1 MPPMDGRQRKGKRV
15 TPRNSLAKN
24 VLAPLT
30 SYEKWVMGAYVGMIA
45 AWLFDFRTEAGGG
58 NVLQLA
64 FLVICVSAIS
74 AFIAT
79 ERRVSFHVPGL
90 RAWVA
95 ATFVFTLVGVLA
107 GVFRDN
113 NSYEVFRMALG
124 PLLYLAGGLLTVR
137 VIAQIDLARIRRTL
151 SVLCLMG
158 LFSGLIVAG
167 LQGGLNLETVRF
179 QIIGA
184 SIPLALGYGTV
195 VVMFPVQMLE
205 LATAGVGLMVVFLSV
220 TRSYLLAIAA
230 ELLPLWPQF
239 KEMITPR
246 FIMGAFL
253 AVLAGALFLSFDSS
267 GLDRWNQRLNGGQ
280 ETARG
285 EDFTWLTRKSENDY
299 MIDHFTDSVGSF
311 IFGNGIAAHTTYYN
325 PKEAGGGAEFSIGF
339 GHNQHISQLFVAGAL
354 GGLPLLILQ
363 FSQAFGG
370 MAFLFRLAIYRKMR
384 SDALFLAAW
393 GASGLIVMVTGNMFS
408 STFGGRAT
416 SLWYGIA
423 TGLYLGGRAVLNPR
437 NAQRTVT
444 AAVISPPTETSA
456 GTVFSQ
462 PGPSAYVPPAVQRRR
477 QALAW
482 LRQSVD

>member
-1 MPPMDGRQRKGKRV
+1 M
-15 TPRNSLAKN
+15 TPKNSQART

-45 AWLFDFRTEAGGG
+45 AWLFDFRAEAGGG
-58 NVLQLA
+58 SALQTA
-64 FLVICVSAIS
+64 FLAICLSSIGL
-74 AFIAT
+74 FIAT
-79 ERRVSFHVPGL
+79 ERRARFHVPGL
-90 RAWVA
+90 RAWMGTTV
-95 ATFVFTLVGVLA
+95 VFILISVLA
-107 GVFRDN
+107 GVFRGND
-113 NSYEVFRMALG
+113 SYEVFRMALG
-124 PLLYLAGGLLTVR
+124 PLLYLAGGMLTVR
-137 VIAQIDLARIRRTL
+137 VIAQIDLARIRHTL
-151 SVLCLMG
+151 SVLCLMA
-158 LFSGLIVAG
+158 LFSGVIVAG
-167 LQGGLNLETVRF
+167 LQGALNLETVRF

-205 LATAGVGLMVVFLSV
+205 LATAAAGLMVVFLSV

-239 KEMITPR
+239 KEMIKPR
-246 FIMGAFL
+246 FIMGGFL

-325 PKEAGGGAEFSIGF
+325 PKEVGGGTEFSIGF
-339 GHNQHISQLFVAGAL
+339 GHNQHISQLFVAGVL

-370 MAFLFRLAIYRKMR
+370 MAFLFRLATYRKMR

-393 GASGLIVMVTGNMFS
+393 GASGTIVMVTANIFS
-408 STFGGRAT
+408 STFGGRAS

-423 TGLYLGGRAVLNPR
+423 TGLYLGGRAVLHPR
-437 NAQRTVT
+437 NAKRNDIP
-444 AAVISPPTETSA
+444 AVIATPFEA
-456 GTVFSQ
+456 GIRMA
-462 PGPSAYVPPAVQRRR
+462 PSRSVPAYVPPAVQRRR
-477 QALAW
+477 QALAR
-482 LRQSVD
+482 LREASE